1 MLFLVRHGLRFL
13 IALVCAA
20 ALSLVGA
27 AVASATTVQFASPTY
42 SVSENVGSAPLTLTR
57 TGNTKSTSTIYWFT
71 EQPSA
76 VDDAIP
82 GLDYTETNT
91 HHPASVTF
99 AAGQTSASIQVPVVN
114 HGMPGPTKQFSVKIF
129 AKGLVGSADVASV
142 QILGNDPMP
151 AVHDPADPLAL
162 QATGLGY
169 TTLPTTA
176 PTGPLAANPLAGVK
190 FYTAPLVPPNAIISQ
205 PQTTLFLEQSGA
217 NMAKYKAKL
226 QPIWGQPQQMRY
238 GTWDIDKNGVD
249 RTAID
254 LNNYLEYAE
263 SVSPNTVP
271 EILTYDLCHNS
282 CKLPGNGKPT
292 IVPVKPCGQKADGP
306 AEVAAFENFINDMAS
321 GISDHRVVLYLEM
334 DGLITMQCET
344 SAGKATRLK
353 ELTYA
358 INTLSTL
365 PRAAIYVDAGASDA
379 GQQKVIAGYLKQIG
393 VSKITGFFLNSTH
406 ADWTLNEIAYGQ
418 KIVRQLGGNVH
429 FVVNTTVNGRGPEA
443 TKHRT
448 TEGNE
453 VLCNPTKQGLG
464 PKPTTNTGYWHVDAF
479 AWMNFAG
486 LSDGPCH
493 SDPSNP
499 FQEPTGVYIPKY
511 AELLISRADYKVT
524 GTVHNV
530 KKS

>member
-1 MLFLVRHGLRFL
+1 
-13 IALVCAA
+13 
-20 ALSLVGA
+20 
-27 AVASATTVQFASPTY
+27 
-42 SVSENVGSAPLTLTR
+42 
-57 TGNTKSTSTIYWFT
+57 
-71 EQPSA
+71 
-76 VDDAIP
+76 
-82 GLDYTETNT
+82 
-91 HHPASVTF
+91 
-99 AAGQTSASIQVPVVN
+99 
-114 HGMPGPTKQFSVKIF
+114 
-129 AKGLVGSADVASV
+129 
-142 QILGNDPMP
+142 
-151 AVHDPADPLAL
+151 
-162 QATGLGY
+162 
-169 TTLPTTA
+169 
-176 PTGPLAANPLAGVK
+176 
-190 FYTAPLVPPNAIISQ
+190 
-205 PQTTLFLEQSGA
+205 
-217 NMAKYKAKL
+217 
-226 QPIWGQPQQMRY
+226 
-238 GTWDIDKNGVD
+238 
-249 RTAID
+249 
-254 LNNYLEYAE
+254 
-263 SVSPNTVP
+263 
-271 EILTYDLCHNS
+271 
-282 CKLPGNGKPT
+282 
-292 IVPVKPCGQKADGP
+292 
-306 AEVAAFENFINDMAS
+306 NFINDMAS

-418 KIVRQLGGNVH
+418 KIVRKLGGNVH

-493 SDPSNP
+493 SDPTNP